1 MVAEAQNI
9 GLTNA
14 DDVVQALDFSVVT
27 NQVEGEILDL
37 AEAVT
42 AEVELVCAKTGSD
55 VSEVKGLLAVVG
67 RARISVR
74 YSHVLRMRGCQRQ
87 TS

>member
-1 MVAEAQNI
+1 MLAEAQNI

-27 NQVEGEILDL
+27 NQVEGEVLDL
-37 AEAVT
+37 AKAVT

-55 VSEVKGLLAVVG
+55 VSEVEGLLAVVR
-67 RARISVR
+67 RAGISVGDG
-74 YSHVLRMRGCQRQ
+74 HVLQISRSERQ
-87 TS
+87 VS